1 MGCKGMLFKLKFPL
15 ILKYFRI
22 FRQKSGA
29 KLVKYATNKNA
40 CILFYCITN

>member
-1 MGCKGMLFKLKFPL
+1 MGCKGMLFNLKFPL

-29 KLVKYATNKNA
+29 KLVKYATNKNPYV
-40 CILFYCITN
+40 LFYSISN